1 MLAFKTHLYIT
12 NELLLFRIPSNFK
25 GKQVEIIVLERKDSD
40 ENFIENGS
48 DEIETFFETFFETF
62 IANADDKSSE
72 IVHNKPNEFQKLLL
86 KAPTW
91 TDEEYQ
97 NFIETR
103 KLFNQWKIG

>member
-48 DEIETFFETFFETF
+48 DDIETFFETF
-62 IANADDKSSE
+62 IANADDKVSE
-72 IVHNKPNEFQKLLL
+72 IASNKPNEFQKLLL

-97 NFIETR
+97 NFVETR